1 MKDTGFEKDRLAAFM
16 DAVLAI
22 IMTILVL
29 ELPKPDEVS
38 FAGIWALRTTY
49 FCYTLSFFWLGTM
62 WIGIHNEWHYVK
74 TINKPTVWWG
84 LILLFTSSWI
94 PYSISVVAIDNQN
107 VTGQVMYGVS
117 ILLVTFAYVALSR
130 SITVCQGDNCDVTL
144 ARLDAMRR
152 TKMIPDIIIKLIG
165 MVLTIFVFPTAMSYS
180 VLLAMIW
187 MLIPYPKKP
196 WVKPYCGK

>member
-1 MKDTGFEKDRLAAFM
+1 MEKDRLAAFM

-22 IMTILVL
+22 VMTILVL
-29 ELPKPDEVS
+29 ELPQPEEVS
-38 FAGIWALRTTY
+38 FAGIWAMRGAY

-74 TINKPTVWWG
+74 KINRATVWWG

-94 PYSISVVAIDNQN
+94 PYSISVVSRDIYN

-130 SITVCQGDNCDVTL
+130 SVTLCQGDSCDVQL

-152 TKMIPDIIIKLIG
+152 TKIIPDIFVKLVGLLLTVFVHPAAISFAVLAC
-165 MVLTIFVFPTAMSYS
+165 MV
-180 VLLAMIW
+180 W
-187 MLIPYPKKP
+187 MLLPYPKKP
-196 WVKPYCGK
+196 LFKLKH